1 MSDPLTKFHDTIR
14 SWFHTRYGTPTATQ
28 AETWP
33 HIADGRNLLVSAPT
47 GTGKTIAAF
56 LWPLNQL
63 ITGVWPQDTTSVLYV
78 SPLKALNNDIQR
90 NLLTPISELRAA
102 FHASDE
108 PWHEPRVMT
117 RSGDTSQSDR
127 RKMLRR
133 PPEILITTPESL
145 NLLLSSRGGRSLLP
159 NLRIV
164 ILDEVHAVVGTKRGV
179 LLATAL
185 ERIQHLTGALQR
197 VALSATVRPV
207 EPVARFVAPRRDR
220 AARDPE
226 AP

>member
-14 SWFHTRYGTPTATQ
+14 SWFRTRYGTPTATQ

-63 ITGVWPQDTTSVLYV
+63 ITGVWPQDTISVLYV

-127 RKMLRR
+127 RKCFGARLRY
-133 PPEILITTPESL
+133 
-145 NLLLSSRGGRSLLP
+145 
-159 NLRIV
+159 
-164 ILDEVHAVVGTKRGV
+164 
-179 LLATAL
+179 
-185 ERIQHLTGALQR
+185 
-197 VALSATVRPV
+197 
-207 EPVARFVAPRRDR
+207 
-220 AARDPE
+220 
-226 AP
+226 